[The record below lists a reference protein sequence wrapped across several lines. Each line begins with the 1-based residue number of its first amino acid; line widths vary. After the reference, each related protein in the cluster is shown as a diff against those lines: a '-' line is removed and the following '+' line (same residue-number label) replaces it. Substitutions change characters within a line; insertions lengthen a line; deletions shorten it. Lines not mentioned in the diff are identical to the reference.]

1 MSHFAYVLSLNL
13 ALMRHVYKTTFNQ
26 HPTIP
31 HELNPQTVGQAM
43 HDLCE
48 DKQASLEKIKKLAR
62 EGEVEESP
70 EINYDA
76 LPHRPQTA
84 FKVNMSESEDEEG
97 SSAESD
103 STGPRT
109 PSPEASRGRPSDR
122 KKKEEASAAVS
133 SSPVATTSKRLHHT
147 LKKCP
152 VEKCSFQGSNL
163 KRHLQVHVR
172 KGKISKEE
180 VNAVAAI
187 IKTGKRQRGR
197 VEKRKAKNANT
208 KPTKKGRF
216 KKWCPMEGCSQVV
229 LNVGRHLTEGK
240 RHGLKKD
247 SVEYKL
253 MVKNARRYTG
263 YGELNVVLSR
273 SKIRNDDDEEMREDG
288 EVEEAQD
295 EGQAENNED
304 QDEDEAQEEDQE
316 DSDSEEEEEEEEEE
330 DSDSDSEDSNSDAV
344 PDKMNNLEFF
354 TFRGTKTNRQRWLVG
369 FYTYLARPA
378 AGNKKQAVKLQHASQ
393 MCALLEACEPG
404 GDDITCLAEDAGDA
418 VWLRWVQPMLDSQG
432 KKPGTIVSYLTSYE
446 MFLRF
451 VNNPRYS
458 TFGAPLNE
466 DPRLILKELQP
477 EIKGWRATIDAQTQD
492 IQNQRYVDETASLLN
507 ADEVVKLRSSKPYVD
522 SERIILQA
530 SQGKKL
536 SEQEFA
542 KARDFI
548 ISRFS
553 IDCATRPGPVNNA
566 KLSDYEAAETYDD
579 VKVMLVARHK
589 RSKDGP
595 AILAMVPDLKEKM
608 DIYLQNIRP
617 QFAQPDEDKIFVT
630 VDGCA
635 FREGTVGR
643 RITNFCEKAGICLK
657 EERLAAVDWR
667 KLVATATKEKAT
679 PEEGELVRR
688 VMAHSKT
695 TAERA
700 YVRIKLTKLGAEAV
714 KVIARVIAPEPKKE
728 EKVEQNDDDAPE
740 KPSHSSP
747 EPARV
752 RNDPRMMRLA
762 NLAFLSHLKKVHHV
776 TRRPSATNLQILP
789 LAYPLC
795 LLSSPSRCP
804 RLLPI
809 RMVAPT
815 PPKALSEKQKEA
827 IKQVFK
833 EEISNGKKTTIEE
846 AQRKCCTTSVLGA
859 LSFSKSRVKQIVN
872 HVNYLVGPPR
882 PTVSPQD
889 LPVATGPVDRW
900 ALDLA
905 TSSSSTS
912 SFGSRTRE
920 VWNETDAT
928 LLERKFRHEP
938 SLPTTTTIRAML
950 SGDRFLNEI
959 LERKVGKR
967 STTS

>member
-1 MSHFAYVLSLNL
+1 
-13 ALMRHVYKTTFNQ
+13 
-26 HPTIP
+26 
-31 HELNPQTVGQAM
+31 
-43 HDLCE
+43 
-48 DKQASLEKIKKLAR
+48 
-62 EGEVEESP
+62 
-70 EINYDA
+70 
-76 LPHRPQTA
+76 
-84 FKVNMSESEDEEG
+84 
-97 SSAESD
+97 
-103 STGPRT
+103 
-109 PSPEASRGRPSDR
+109 
-122 KKKEEASAAVS
+122 
-133 SSPVATTSKRLHHT
+133 
-147 LKKCP
+147 
-152 VEKCSFQGSNL
+152 
-163 KRHLQVHVR
+163 
-172 KGKISKEE
+172 
-180 VNAVAAI
+180 
-187 IKTGKRQRGR
+187 
-197 VEKRKAKNANT
+197 
-208 KPTKKGRF
+208 
-216 KKWCPMEGCSQVV
+216 MEGCSQVV

-253 MVKNARRYTG
+253 MVKNARPYTG

-316 DSDSEEEEEEEEEE
+316 DSDSDSE
-330 DSDSDSEDSNSDAV
+330 DSDSEEEDSEDSNSDAV

-393 MCALLEACEPG
+393 MRALLEACEAG

-466 DPRLILKELQP
+466 DLRLILKELQP

-522 SERIILQA
+522 GERIILQA

-608 DIYLQNIRP
+608 DIYLQKIRP

-643 RITNFCEKAGICLK
+643 RISNFCEKAGIRLK

-752 RNDPRMMRLA
+752 RNDPPDDAPGQSRL
-762 NLAFLSHLKKVHHV
+762 SQSPEK
-776 TRRPSATNLQILP
+776 
-789 LAYPLC
+789 
-795 LLSSPSRCP
+795 SPSRHASP
-804 RLLPI
+804 VRNEPPDSAIGLSALPSEQSKSLPSTSSYSVSLLSTGT
-809 RMVAPT
+809 RMVHPT
-815 PPKALSEKQKEA
+815 APKALSEKQKEA

-905 TSSSSTS
+905 TSSGSTS
-912 SFGSRTRE
+912 SFGSRTRL

-959 LERKVGKR
+959 LERKGWQKVYDKLKNMYKKR
-967 STTS
+967 QRDT